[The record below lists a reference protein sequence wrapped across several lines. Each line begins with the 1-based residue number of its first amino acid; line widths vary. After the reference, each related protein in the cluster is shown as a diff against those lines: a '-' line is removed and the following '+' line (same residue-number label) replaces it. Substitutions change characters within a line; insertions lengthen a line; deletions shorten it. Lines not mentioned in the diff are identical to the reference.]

1 MFRYSWLLALLLTC
15 NAHAGEGE
23 GETQSQRNPETG
35 QISWKTTKQGVTLEL
50 TQLTPDQSHAF
61 FIGRSFVSAEAEH
74 YAAACVFMTILR
86 NEAAPAAI
94 AYNLAE
100 WRAVDADGRTSP
112 MKLKEDWLKEWEA
125 RNLAP
130 ARKIAFEWSQLPTV
144 QTFEPGDWNQGMTT
158 LMLPRGS
165 RFDLKFSW
173 TTQGKRQEN
182 IMKGVI
188 CANDVSGN

>member
-1 MFRYSWLLALLLTC
+1 MFRYSWLLALPLIC

-23 GETQSQRNPETG
+23 THYQRSPETG
-35 QISWKTTKQGVTLEL
+35 LESWKNTGQGVTMEL
-50 TQLTPDQSHAF
+50 AQLTPDQSRAF
-61 FIGRSFVSAEAEH
+61 FIGRGFAPAEAEH

-86 NEAAPAAI
+86 NEGTRGAI

-130 ARKIAFEWSQLPTV
+130 PRKIAFEWSQLPSE

-158 LMLPRGS
+158 FMLPRGS

-173 TTQGKRQEN
+173 TAQGKRQEN

-188 CANDVSGN
+188 CANDISGN

>member
-1 MFRYSWLLALLLTC
+1 MFRYSRLLALLLISS
-15 NAHAGEGE
+15 AHADEVK
-23 GETQSQRNPETG
+23 THIQHNPETG
-35 QISWKTTKQGVTLEL
+35 QTSWKTAKQGITLEL
-50 TQLTPDQSHAF
+50 AQLTPDQSRAF
-61 FIGRSFVSAEAEH
+61 FIGRGFTSAEAEH

-86 NEAAPAAI
+86 NEAAPGAI

-100 WRAVDADGRTSP
+100 WRAVSADGRTGP
-112 MKLKEDWLKEWEA
+112 MKLKEEWLKEWEA

-130 ARKIAFEWSQLPTV
+130 ALKIAFEWSQLPSQ

-158 LMLPRGS
+158 FMLPRGS

-173 TTQGKRQEN
+173 TVQGKRQEN

-188 CANDVSGN
+188 CANDISGN

>member
-1 MFRYSWLLALLLTC
+1 VFRYAWLLALLPIC
-15 NAHAGEGE
+15 NAHAGD
-23 GETQSQRNPETG
+23 GETHSQRNPETG
-35 QISWKTTKQGVTLEL
+35 QLSWKTAKQGITLEL
-50 TQLTPDQSHAF
+50 TQLTPDHSRAF
-61 FIGRSFVSAEAEH
+61 FIGRGFNLAEAEH

-86 NEAAPAAI
+86 NEAVPAAI

-100 WRAVDADGRTSP
+100 WRAVAADGRISP

-130 ARKIAFEWSQLPTV
+130 ARKIAFEWSQFPTV

-158 LMLPRGS
+158 FMLPRGS

-173 TTQGKRQEN
+173 TAQGKRQEN

-188 CANDVSGN
+188 CANDVSVN